1 MKWRR
6 KWQGP
11 IDGRQ
16 LTGRNAGVNTRDNSA
31 IQKTLRALFDA
42 ALGAADPARAI
53 ALHLPQPVAG
63 RTVVV
68 GAGKA
73 SAAMA
78 SAFEK
83 AWSGPPGKLLEG
95 LVVTRH
101 GHAVPCRQIEIV
113 EAAHPVPDPAGEAV
127 AGRVLDLG
135 SGVCREGQHGCPC
148 SR

>member
-1 MKWRR
+1 MKWRH

-11 IDGRQ
+11 IDERE
-16 LTGRNAGVNTRDNSA
+16 LTERSASVKTREPSR
-31 IQKTLRALFDA
+31 IRETLRALFDA
-42 ALGAADPARAI
+42 ALAAADPARAI

-83 AWSGPPGKLLEG
+83 DWSGPPGKLSGG

-101 GHAVPCRQIEIV
+101 GHAIPR
-113 EAAHPVPDPAGEAV
+113 
-127 AGRVLDLG
+127 R
-135 SGVCREGQHGCPC
+135 
-148 SR
+148 